1 MARVCMQC
9 MLNAMAATAGA
20 TGARSWLGVK
30 RFSWLTPRRLR
41 IATIVLVSAAL
52 FASAT
57 LVSGTSASRPQAAP
71 KAAAQA
77 APTQPGR

>member
-1 MARVCMQC
+1 MQC

-30 RFSWLTPRRLR
+30 KFSWLTPRRLR
-41 IATIVLVSAAL
+41 ITTIVLVCAAL

-57 LVSGTSASRPQAAP
+57 LVSGSSAGGQHTAGPAHTAP
-71 KAAAQA
+71 
-77 APTQPGR
+77 APPERAPR